1 MDFRTTDYEQIF
13 NNSTRSKQVVF
24 YMDSNT
30 ESGEIIN
37 NANTNNW
44 NQPAVDRL
52 PILQIISR

>member
-37 NANTNNW
+37 YVNTNNW

-52 PILQIISR
+52 PIL